1 MKVTLLS
8 RVRLFVNPWTVAYQ
22 APLSMRFSRQ
32 GYWSGLPFQVTHF
45 PILKAVLQGT
55 TLELFPSVA
64 WLLGSNNCVALN
76 SSKPNYDLI
85 SPTSQLLVLLY
96 IETESDKFLW
106 LKKNV

>member
-1 MKVTLLS
+1 M
-8 RVRLFVNPWTVAYQ
+8 
-22 APLSMRFSRQ
+22 
-32 GYWSGLPFQVTHF
+32 
-45 PILKAVLQGT
+45 LQGT

-96 IETESDKFLW
+96 IETESDKATKEFDRLS
-106 LKKNV
+106 LISEDILRHLIVNIGE